1 MVLFPE
7 FICPLA
13 DLLFGRFGHD
23 DAPLREARARS
34 RVLEDVKNEP
44 VQADAVD
51 GLRIYE
57 NKRAKRWFL
66 ADKFVSGYSVVR
78 QRGGGWAQSR
88 AKPFSA
94 NPPEARRAPKG
105 TC

>member
-7 FICPLA
+7 FIRPLA

-23 DAPLREARARS
+23 DLPSEKTRARS

-51 GLRIYE
+51 GPQTNDETRKL
-57 NKRAKRWFL
+57 FL
-66 ADKFVSGYSVVR
+66 GL
-78 QRGGGWAQSR
+78 
-88 AKPFSA
+88 
-94 NPPEARRAPKG
+94 
-105 TC
+105 